1 MFVLNIYF
9 DIVITAT
16 LEKDKPFGGILMSLF
31 GNLFDFNGDG
41 KTDFIEE
48 MMGLEI
54 LSELEEDEEDD
65 EDFEEE

>member
-1 MFVLNIYF
+1 MR
-9 DIVITAT
+9 
-16 LEKDKPFGGILMSLF
+16 KGISMSLF

-48 MMGLEI
+48 MTGLEI

-65 EDFEEE
+65 EDFEDE

>member
-1 MFVLNIYF
+1 MN
-9 DIVITAT
+9 
-16 LEKDKPFGGILMSLF
+16 LF

-54 LSELEEDEEDD
+54 LDEIERDEQKKRRDEFFDEECEEFEDD
-65 EDFEEE
+65 GDYDEI

>member
-1 MFVLNIYF
+1 
-9 DIVITAT
+9 
-16 LEKDKPFGGILMSLF
+16 MSLF

>member
-1 MFVLNIYF
+1 M
-9 DIVITAT
+9 D
-16 LEKDKPFGGILMSLF
+16 LF

-54 LSELEEDEEDD
+54 LDEMERDEQKKRRDEFFDEEFEDD
-65 EDFEEE
+65 GDCDEI